1 MNFLKYLFLILVVIS
16 CSPLE
21 KSNPSIEK
29 SESKKTEEVK
39 SDKLNNPIAK
49 YKGNEELKLIISIP
63 ESTEKL
69 TIESSNRIVL
79 YELNGHGNHSGA
91 ESVFRQR
98 TGKQTELKSGEI
110 KEFLSLI
117 NNKQSYGV
125 GYAACHEQRLGIV
138 FYDKNIPISYLSL
151 CLACN
156 NLYSKPRIDLG
167 LEGARNS
174 GFNKKSRKIIRKIID
189 EWGFRDESITIFDHD
204 DSIREILERKGMSEQ
219 EIEKELHE
227 MRN

>member
-1 MNFLKYLFLILVVIS
+1 MNQIKYLLPILIVIS

-21 KSNPSIEK
+21 KSSPTIEK
-29 SESKKTEEVK
+29 NESNKAIEIKTE
-39 SDKLNNPIAK
+39 KLNSQTAK
-49 YKGNEELKLIISIP
+49 YKGKEELKMIDSIP
-63 ESTEKL
+63 QSTEKFN
-69 TIESSNRIVL
+69 IKSSNRIVL

-98 TGKQTELKSGEI
+98 TGKEKELKSEEV

-125 GYAACHEQRLGIV
+125 GYAACHEPRLGIV
-138 FYDKNIPISYLSL
+138 FYDENIPISYLSL

-174 GFNKKSRKIIRKIID
+174 GFNKESRKMIRKIIED
-189 EWGFRDESITIFDHD
+189 WGFSDESITIFDHD

-219 EIEKELHE
+219 EIEKELYE
-227 MRN
+227 LRN